1 MHISAPASKAVNNGA
16 ELLPENSS
24 REEYFGS
31 NLRSLSNF
39 AIDPTVWFE
48 SVGKISSP

>member
-16 ELLPENSS
+16 KLLPENSS
-24 REEYFGS
+24 YEKYFWGNS
-31 NLRSLSNF
+31 RSLSNF